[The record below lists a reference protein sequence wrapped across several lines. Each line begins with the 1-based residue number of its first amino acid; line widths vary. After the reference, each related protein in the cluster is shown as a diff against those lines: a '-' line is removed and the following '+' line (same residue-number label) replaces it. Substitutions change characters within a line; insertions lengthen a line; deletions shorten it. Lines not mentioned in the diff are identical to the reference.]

1 MNKFLCLLVI
11 SACSSAATPAP
22 ENGSSAQEAPPTLYD
37 ALTAEAGAE
46 PVLLVS
52 TDSGIV
58 ASTPQRVLR
67 TIVEGSID
75 QSRYDYAGDMLF
87 IMRAGTLAVVD
98 VREPA
103 PEPIALV
110 GGIPAELPINLRTAK
125 RGLFDNTGQEAQYL
139 AIVWSAEPKLGIE
152 YNIEAK
158 HYSEVLSDKI
168 KAGEFAFP
176 DNGRKT
182 RVTLHD
188 SCHIARVSSV
198 YDAPR
203 ELIRAIPGVELAEME
218 HNREWAHCCGSV
230 LTLIKDPPVAADI
243 GKARIDEAIET
254 GADKLVALCPC
265 CEFQFR
271 VTTEKKDSPIEIVD
285 LARFAASSLGY
296 DFPDPNPEVQR
307 QWAVFEAMIDLLT
320 PAGFAKL
327 MGTMWP
333 ELIDA
338 MPLGMGGMMR
348 AMGRVPGLLNLM
360 KPVFPILFPK
370 LLPLM
375 MPKVMPVMLK
385 RVEGLISMPDYM
397 REQMPDLMPKVMD
410 NLMPH
415 MIGDV
420 VPLVTQPMID
430 YLRKR

>member
-58 ASTPQRVLR
+58 ARTPQRVLR

-152 YNIEAK
+152 YNIEDLADEELVAAAK
-158 HYSEVLSDKI
+158 QATLVGREWLVANHDRTLRATAVPKARPAEQVGDLEELGCEDEEMCGTAQHFGTTGWQLFVSTYECGDFCHWSCLLLDPATDKVANPDQ
-168 KAGEFAFP
+168 AGSPAWQALDDDDAMEAQ
-176 DNGRKT
+176 G
-182 RVTLHD
+182 
-188 SCHIARVSSV
+188 SCG
-198 YDAPR
+198 PFQF
-203 ELIRAIPGVELAEME
+203 
-218 HNREWAHCCGSV
+218 NREQTMFATGDELC
-230 LTLIKDPPVAADI
+230 TI
-243 GKARIDEAIET
+243 G
-254 GADKLVALCPC
+254 
-265 CEFQFR
+265 
-271 VTTEKKDSPIEIVD
+271 
-285 LARFAASSLGY
+285 
-296 DFPDPNPEVQR
+296 
-307 QWAVFEAMIDLLT
+307 
-320 PAGFAKL
+320 AGCSK
-327 MGTMWP
+327 
-333 ELIDA
+333 
-338 MPLGMGGMMR
+338 MGGR
-348 AMGRVPGLLNLM
+348 ILGFLAPG
-360 KPVFPILFPK
+360 PT
-370 LLPLM
+370 
-375 MPKVMPVMLK
+375 
-385 RVEGLISMPDYM
+385 IS
-397 REQMPDLMPKVMD
+397 L
-410 NLMPH
+410 
-415 MIGDV
+415 
-420 VPLVTQPMID
+420 
-430 YLRKR
+430 